1 MFGLVWLNAADT
13 TVFGLVLLN
22 AAGTTVFG
30 LVWLN
35 AAGTTVFGLVWLNA
49 AIDLVVSNLDV
60 SQMCVLHNMSEAKLP
75 CCYSSE
81 LVRWTQL
88 LTRSEL
94 PAD

>member
-35 AAGTTVFGLVWLNA
+35 AA
-49 AIDLVVSNLDV
+49 IDLVVSNLDV
-60 SQMCVLHNMSEAKLP
+60 SQCVFSTICLRRSSHVAIVVSWSGGLNSSLEAS
-75 CCYSSE
+75 C
-81 LVRWTQL
+81 R
-88 LTRSEL
+88 LTEVV
-94 PAD
+94 